1 MSMEMNK
8 ALDLLREIRPSIPKE
23 VLELWC
29 KDRDAFLAS
38 HPAVEQAGG
47 DERAKFEY
55 WASDEGIYPKAVER
69 SGNCYKLAQTQ
80 SYWMAWQAR
89 AALAQPSPKCST
101 CGGTGMVDDGEIDCY
116 SDGTPFENGPVKC
129 VKDCPACKAQPSP
142 AQAEQP
148 TADDYE
154 EVLADHRRLVRE
166 MDVLL
171 NGEAY
176 AAKQAML
183 CDLVSQVE
191 AEVRKSGQPLL
202 VSAERYRWLRNVD
215 NWGADDSEGQG
226 TSKWAN
232 LGELS
237 GTDFDAYLDQL
248 RGYNPVMDID
258 PEHSKAIAKRGRDAI
273 VAQAEGAPVIGCL
286 CGMPMTEGRHS
297 PGGCT
302 SLEEFAPHLSAQA
315 QAKQAEQPEVVARV
329 DGTDEDWFIQPED
342 ETELHNEGLLFA
354 GCELGRMID
363 FDRIVGALRAER
375 DGAIKLLGQ
384 SVWQK
389 IQLLTQERDA
399 ANARLHEV
407 ATACATAEQERDAAL
422 ARVAELEQKSAGSWT
437 VDTSCGRPILMYEGC
452 SVIEDQTAYEVIRM
466 IKWIGELE
474 RQEPVATVAKV
485 PGEDWNSLD
494 FHRDLQHMQ
503 PGTKLY
509 AAPVAQAQ
517 QLKDLDKQ
525 CRDDVARAL
534 GLRPNQER
542 GFAWSYLLAS
552 IKSCVKA
559 SGDSAQAQHSVPDGW
574 VQSLP
579 LKDHQPCKSNED
591 RANGYVIPIYSR
603 PVPVEEALRKLRAV
617 LCDPVGNVVIDGSD
631 GDREEVQRA
640 LGILAAAPGNSAQHS
655 GPEGWKLVPI
665 EPLLNMMSDKDHD
678 TRITAE
684 RQLLSILADVP
695 GNSVPQAWIDVQAER
710 RRQITAEGWT
720 PEHDDLYCAA
730 ELPRAAAAY
739 ILNGANDEAPAI
751 WPFVTKW
758 WKPRDARSNYVR
770 AGALILAEIERLDR
784 ARQGGRS

>member
-1 MSMEMNK
+1 MNK
-8 ALDLLREIRPSIPKE
+8 ANECTCPSGDGSLVHP
-23 VLELWC
+23 C
-29 KDRDAFLAS
+29 PA

-202 VSAERYRWLRNVD
+202 VSAERYRWLRNDD

-342 ETELHNEGLLFA
+342 ETEMHNEGLLFS

-363 FDRIVGALRAER
+363 FDRIVGELRADR
-375 DGAIKLLGQ
+375 DSWAEQAEQRLADWDEMRK
-384 SVWQK
+384 
-389 IQLLTQERDA
+389 ERDA
-399 ANARLHEV
+399 ALVEVERLSESKGDPV
-407 ATACATAEQERDAAL
+407 GSFEKCMKVMYERDENAKRLEVAL
-422 ARVAELEQKSAGSWT
+422 ARVAELEGKLTDW
-437 VDTSCGRPILMYEGC
+437 VHEGFRLN
-452 SVIEDQTAYEVIRM
+452 EA
-466 IKWIGELE
+466 L
-474 RQEPVATVAKV
+474 AVAK
-485 PGEDWNSLD
+485 
-494 FHRDLQHMQ
+494 
-503 PGTKLY
+503 
-509 AAPVAQAQ
+509 
-517 QLKDLDKQ
+517 
-525 CRDDVARAL
+525 
-534 GLRPNQER
+534 
-542 GFAWSYLLAS
+542 
-552 IKSCVKA
+552 
-559 SGDSAQAQHSVPDGW
+559 AQHSVPDDDMILQIFADNAEHSEQG
-574 VQSLP
+574 
-579 LKDHQPCKSNED
+579 DEH
-591 RANGYVIPIYSR
+591 GYCIVREQHAQAI
-603 PVPVEEALRKLRAV
+603 ARKL
-617 LCDPVGNVVIDGSD
+617 
-631 GDREEVQRA
+631 
-640 LGILAAAPGNSAQHS
+640 LAAAPGNSAQHS
-655 GPEGWKLVPI
+655 VPEGWKLVPI

-720 PEHDDLYCAA
+720 PEHDDEHADGQMAQAA
-730 ELPRAAAAY
+730 GCYALHAGGIGTDWPDGRQ
-739 ILNGANDEAPAI
+739 NGAALF
-751 WPFVTKW
+751 WPWDKDS
-758 WKPRDARSNYVR
+758 WKPTTPRRDLVKAC
-770 AGALILAEIERLDR
+770 ALALAEIERLDR
-784 ARQGGRS
+784 AAPGKEGV